1 MHDSIAFLLIIALG
15 FYVVL
20 RLYPMKAMQATLS
33 VARRASGLRRRDIEI
48 EGFRIA
54 CLEGGSGTPLVL
66 LHGMGADKDNFLLVA
81 RILVR
86 HYHVIVPDLPGFGES
101 DKPAD
106 ASYRIH
112 DQLKRLDQIR
122 LAFQLDRI
130 HLGGNSMGG
139 LIAGAYAATYPQ
151 HVESL
156 WLLAP
161 AGVKAAQPSELMTA
175 IAGGS
180 PLPIFARSV
189 EDLKRLM
196 AFVMHRPTYLPHFA
210 LVSMAEQQRAGYEL
224 NQRIVSEMVEGPW
237 LDELLADRPR
247 VPTLIVWGDRD
258 RALDVSGAKILNDLL
273 PVSRVRILRDVGHV
287 PMIEMPRQ
295 SAQDYLAFRKCLEV
309 DPNWD
314 DSWGVSK

>member
-1 MHDSIAFLLIIALG
+1 M
-15 FYVVL
+15 
-20 RLYPMKAMQATLS
+20 
-33 VARRASGLRRRDIEI
+33 
-48 EGFRIA
+48 
-54 CLEGGSGTPLVL
+54 L

-81 RILVR
+81 RILVK
-86 HYHVIVPDLPGFGES
+86 HYRVIVPDLPGFGES

-106 ASYRIH
+106 ASYRLD

-122 LAFQLDRI
+122 RALRLDRI

-139 LIAGAYAATYPQ
+139 LIAGAYAATYRQ

-161 AGVKAAQPSELMTA
+161 AGVKAARPSELMTA
-175 IAGGS
+175 IAGGG
-180 PLPIFARSV
+180 PLPIFAKDV

-196 AFVMHRPTYLPHFA
+196 AFVMHRPRYLPRFA
-210 LVSMAEQQRAGYEL
+210 LVSMAEQQRAGHSL
-224 NQRIVSEMVEGPW
+224 NQRIVAEMVQGPW

-247 VPTLIVWGDRD
+247 IPALIVWGDQD
-258 RALDVSGAKILNDLL
+258 RALDMSGAEILKALL

-287 PMIEMPRQ
+287 PMIETPRE

-309 DPNWD
+309 DPMWED
-314 DSWGVSK
+314 FLEGAG